1 MKLVTSGVVYRMFK
15 NEDENTIIRKANV
28 RRIAIQL
35 GVRHTVSARMIFLDK
50 EEFISKVNPYNTTE
64 HDYVIPR
71 IRSIVSATKEWNRN
85 FYNHSGWKL
94 HTDEVKAIVKSS
106 TVFRYKFGNRW
117 LVNYDQLEPL
127 LDAYVKERLKK
138 TNKKVRPLI
147 KKT

>member
-1 MKLVTSGVVYRMFK
+1 LPYTKVKTENVI
-15 NEDENTIIRKANV
+15 DE
-28 RRIAIQL
+28 
-35 GVRHTVSARMIFLDK
+35 S
-50 EEFISKVNPYNTTE
+50 NTTE

-94 HTDEVKAIVKSS
+94 HTDEVRAIVKGS

-127 LDAYVKERLKK
+127 LDAYVIERLKK
-138 TNKKVRPLI
+138 KNKKVRPMI
-147 KKT
+147 RKT